1 MDPTIESLILS
12 DTDDDEGTPT
22 DSPGDGA
29 CAQCGDG
36 ERCPFCSADAPHHK
50 MSCYQAKRIRP
61 PAKPSPATS
70 RTSCAV
76 PPTVSPN
83 TAPPPDLTPQK

>member
-1 MDPTIESLILS
+1 MDPTIESLIVS
-12 DTDDDEGTPT
+12 DTDDDEGTST

-61 PAKPSPATS
+61 CPSCKTLACYFTHKLRRAADRIAKH
-70 RTSCAV
+70 RT
-76 PPTVSPN
+76 TR
-83 TAPPPDLTPQK
+83 